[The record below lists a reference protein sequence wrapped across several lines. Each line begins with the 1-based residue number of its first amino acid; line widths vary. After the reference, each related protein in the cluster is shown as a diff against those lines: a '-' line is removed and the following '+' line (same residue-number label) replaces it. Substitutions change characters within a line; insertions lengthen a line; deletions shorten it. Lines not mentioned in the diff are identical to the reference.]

1 MTRFDLLSR
10 LITAAALVALAVTLG
25 VWLNRPPLTTAPDAP
40 PTVKIIP
47 EPILAPPP
55 APSRVIPTT
64 IEVPLEVEIA
74 AQAAAVPEPP
84 AVKLVEPR
92 TEPCPAR
99 QPRRRG
105 IFGRRR

>member
-40 PTVKIIP
+40 PPVKIIT

-55 APSRVIPTT
+55 APSTVTPAI
-64 IEVPLEVEIA
+64 IEVPVEVEIA
-74 AQAAAVPEPP
+74 AATEPP
-84 AVKLVEPR
+84 TVTSA
-92 TEPCPAR
+92 
-99 QPRRRG
+99 QPRPKSKSACPPHRRG
-105 IFGRRR
+105 LFRRR